1 MTIGV
6 DNVTLCTEDK
16 TVDLSKYE
24 DIEKKYVEAVDHKI
38 DMIFTNDRK
47 VADYFRDN
55 KIPAFV
61 EA

>member
-24 DIEKKYVEAVDHKI
+24 DLEKKYVEAVNHKI
-38 DMIFTNDRK
+38 DMIFTRDRK